1 MDEVLQEVEGQV
13 QVDEVHIEIQEVVD
27 GINLIRYRSR
37 GKTVHCDDD
46 GVRREA

>member
-37 GKTVHCDDD
+37 GKILQLVIVYD
-46 GVRREA
+46 